1 MKVIINPGL
10 YNNFPLRSVDYN
22 LRHQTDFYVNCF
34 YTHFRLNSLRYFAS
48 KVWNMV
54 PPELKNLNDVETF
67 ISQVRDGSKNN
78 ANANCHIYK
87 TQAL

>member
-1 MKVIINPGL
+1 
-10 YNNFPLRSVDYN
+10 
-22 LRHQTDFYVNCF
+22 
-34 YTHFRLNSLRYFAS
+34 
-48 KVWNMV
+48 MV